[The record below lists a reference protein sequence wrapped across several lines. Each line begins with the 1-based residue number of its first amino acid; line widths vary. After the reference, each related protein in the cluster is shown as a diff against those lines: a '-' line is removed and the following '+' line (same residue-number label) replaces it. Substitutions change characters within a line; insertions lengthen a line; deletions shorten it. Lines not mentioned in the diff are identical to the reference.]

1 MEVGKYVRLTKGKYD
16 FGKLVPESKAFELIN
31 SESDYYLSTYYY
43 NEKHLEHFKKNGS
56 VKGIQDVVTNKIWF
70 DLDSKD
76 NPEKARFET
85 LEIVSRLRKS
95 GIKDKNIQ
103 LYFSGNKGYNVVVEL
118 NRELTPD
125 QVVSIV
131 TNKFGKNLDTLDLSL
146 YDANQLLRVPGTKH
160 DVSGLYKIPLKIEDV
175 ESLTTD
181 EIKKKASSLDN
192 VSEDFEWEA
201 ESVSDDFI
209 PPPEPPKI
217 ETSSVKLERPRHW
230 KDYKWALLQG
240 EFEKGER
247 HHAMM
252 VLAATCRGLGYDE
265 ALTEAMLLSAD
276 QKHCE
281 RTQDKPIEDLQT
293 NIIPSVFSTGW
304 QGGQYSPESDPWLKK
319 YCERM
324 GFETGKK
331 LGSFQSVDDIFGIF
345 RDYAENFEKNI
356 VRTGIVGLDKE
367 VMFLT
372 STHNG
377 ILGQPGAGKTSFM
390 LQWLEHCSLN
400 NIPSVFYSLDMGS
413 PIIYGKLF
421 QKEMGCDF
429 RTAMRIMKD
438 EPKKA
443 LEIHERIKNN
453 YKNVK
458 ICFRSGVSPSDIKR
472 DINEH
477 QEATGQKV
485 KLLGVDY
492 LECLQGPYSDSLA
505 NTGYISQQMK
515 DIANEEQVC
524 SVMLLQTQ
532 KHSTSDISDPLLSMK
547 QIKGSSVIEQA
558 SSVVLTLWREGYSPK
573 TVNDDRYISFA
584 AVKNRFGGLWSG
596 DFSWEGKRG
605 LISELTVE
613 QREYFEQFKIE
624 KAERRQAEREEDGKW
639 T

>member
-1 MEVGKYVRLTKGKYD
+1 MGKYVRLAKSKYD
-16 FGKLVPESKAFELIN
+16 FGKLIPESKAYELID

-43 NEKHLEHFKKNGS
+43 NDQHLDYFNKNGS
-56 VKGIQDVVTNKIWF
+56 VKGIRDVTTNKIWF

-85 LEIVSRLRKS
+85 LEIISRLRKA
-95 GIKDKNIQ
+95 GVKDKNIQ
-103 LYFSGNKGYNVVVEL
+103 VYFSGNKGYNVIVEL
-118 NRELTPD
+118 NRNLTPD
-125 QVVSIV
+125 QVQSIV
-131 TNKFGKNLDTLDLSL
+131 VNKFGKNLETLDLSL

-160 DVSGLYKIPLKIEDV
+160 EASGLYKIPLKIEDV
-175 ESLTTD
+175 ESLTTP

-192 VSEDFEWEA
+192 VDEDFEWDIET
-201 ESVSDDFI
+201 VSDDFI
-209 PPPEPPKI
+209 PPPVEAKPVVATPAP
-217 ETSSVKLERPRHW
+217 ERPKHW
-230 KDYKWALLQG
+230 KDYKWSLMQG
-240 EFEKGER
+240 DFNIGER

-265 ALTEAMLLSAD
+265 KLTEAMLLSAD

-281 RTQDKPIEDLQT
+281 KTGDKPVEDLQT

-324 GFETGKK
+324 GFDTTKK
-331 LGSFQSVDDIFGIF
+331 SNHYQSVDEIFGIF
-345 RDYAENFEKNI
+345 KDYADNFEKNI
-356 VRTGIVGLDKE
+356 VKTGIKGLDE
-367 VMFLT
+367 NVMFLT

-377 ILGQPGAGKTSFM
+377 VLGQPGAGKTSLM
-390 LQWLEHCSLN
+390 LQWLENCSMN
-400 NIPSVFYSLDMGS
+400 DIPAVFYSLDMGA

-421 QKEMGCDF
+421 QKELGCDF
-429 RTAMRIMKD
+429 KSAMRIMKD
-438 EPKKA
+438 NPKLAMETHAK
-443 LEIHERIKNN
+443 IKEK

-458 ICFRSGVSPSDIKR
+458 MCFRSGVSPQDIKR
-472 DINEH
+472 DIQEH
-477 QEATGQKV
+477 QELTGKKV

-558 SSVVLTLWREGYSPK
+558 SSVVLTLWREGYSPR
-573 TVNDDRYISFA
+573 TVNDDRYMSFA
-584 AVKNRFGGLWSG
+584 AVKNRFGGLWSD
-596 DFSWEGKRG
+596 DFAWEGKRG
-605 LISELTVE
+605 LITELTVE
-613 QREYFEQFKIE
+613 QRAYFEQFKEE
-624 KAERRQAEREEDGKW
+624 KAERRKAEKEEEGRW
-639 T
+639 V